1 MANDRT
7 SGSNPKSGSTS
18 GSNPRSFNP
27 RSSDEAEIAKR
38 YFGSFTDDYHD
49 AFGGR
54 GRQPLHAVINKLF
67 RRRTFQLRT
76 EIVEG
81 WLKEY
86 GVAGK
91 HVLDLGCGSGEVS
104 LIAARL
110 GARVTGLD
118 IVPGMVEIAA
128 KEAAAAGVGDRAT
141 FRVHNLVSDPIE
153 AGDIA
158 MMIGVIEYY
167 GDIETLLPKVCR
179 SVREALIVVDT
190 RGPWW
195 RRRLRYLLARL
206 KRFRLYYHP
215 PDRVASIVAREGF
228 KEKARVTGHSFTALL
243 FRR

>member
-1 MANDRT
+1 MQDDKI
-7 SGSNPKSGSTS
+7 SGSH
-18 GSNPRSFNP
+18 P

-38 YFGSFTDDYHD
+38 YFGSFADDYHE
-49 AFGGR
+49 AFGGK
-54 GRQPLHAVINKLF
+54 GHQPLHALINKLF
-67 RRRTFQLRT
+67 RRKTFQRRT
-76 EIVEG
+76 EIVAG

-86 GVAGK
+86 GVAGR

-118 IVPGMVEIAA
+118 IVPAMIEIARQQ
-128 KEAAAAGVGDRAT
+128 AAVEGVGDRTT
-141 FRVHNLVSDPIE
+141 FRVHNLVTEPIE
-153 AGDIA
+153 PADIV

-167 GDIETLLPKVCR
+167 GDIELLLPKVCR
-179 SVREALIVVDT
+179 SVGEALIVVDT

-206 KRFRLYYHP
+206 KRFRLYYHS
-215 PDRVASIVAREGF
+215 PDRVAAIVAGEGF
-228 KEKARVTGHSFTALL
+228 KETARVAGHSFTAMM